1 MPHIINC
8 IWSWIQQHPEK
19 AHYWFHYWYFNIDD
33 EDEYEDEEDS
43 QEEGDSIEITEMSG
57 QARGLLLSEL
67 LACRE
72 LEDLE
77 GEEEDDV
84 KSDPLH
90 SINICQHISQAVKDL
105 TGVKVIQVF
114 AAILS
119 TTAGFEILARIG

>member
-1 MPHIINC
+1 
-8 IWSWIQQHPEK
+8 
-19 AHYWFHYWYFNIDD
+19 
-33 EDEYEDEEDS
+33 
-43 QEEGDSIEITEMSG
+43 MSG